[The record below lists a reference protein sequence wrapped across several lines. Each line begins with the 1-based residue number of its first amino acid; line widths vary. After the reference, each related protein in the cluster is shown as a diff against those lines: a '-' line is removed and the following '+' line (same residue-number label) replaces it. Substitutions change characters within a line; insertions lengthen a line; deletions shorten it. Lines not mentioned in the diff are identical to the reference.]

1 MVNTGSI
8 LGNSYNNKEYGTD
21 INENSTIT
29 VDPLASELYEEATT
43 EDPDEIKRKE
53 KLNNLMYDLFVE
65 SEWYK
70 KYGAFTFINAEG
82 KEETNTKKVEKKD
95 IKPIYEYFEHFLVD
109 VNGFNELEAIC
120 TICEFFQMNY
130 KTVYSDILLPNKKS
144 ELLLLLQEKYKISR
158 NIRKTYNLFK

>member
-82 KEETNTKKVEKKD
+82 
-95 IKPIYEYFEHFLVD
+95 
-109 VNGFNELEAIC
+109 
-120 TICEFFQMNY
+120 
-130 KTVYSDILLPNKKS
+130 
-144 ELLLLLQEKYKISR
+144 
-158 NIRKTYNLFK
+158 